1 MERGKRTSTPM
12 DEHSPAPEELG
23 FDRVLQRLR
32 AVVEQLETGQL
43 SLEDSL
49 RVYEEG
55 VALARRGHHVL
66 DSAEKRVELLV
77 RDSARNGDITAAPFD
92 DEEDGSESHG
102 SGGQE

>member
-1 MERGKRTSTPM
+1 MERAKRTSKPM
-12 DEHSPAPEELG
+12 DEQSPALEELG

-77 RDSARNGDITAAPFD
+77 RDSARNGESTAVPF
-92 DEEDGSESHG
+92 DEEDGSESDG
-102 SGGQE
+102 RGGQE